1 MAFSSSLGGCE
12 RPSVFSVEIGVWFG
26 EDHEWQRIT
35 LIYVGLF
42 GTSRGVTSAWAH
54 LCFTIYI
61 YIHYIYYYI
70 YYTRVCVAVKS
81 M

>member
-1 MAFSSSLGGCE
+1 MA
-12 RPSVFSVEIGVWFG
+12 
-26 EDHEWQRIT
+26 EDHFV
-35 LIYVGLF
+35 IYVGLF

-54 LCFTIYI
+54 LCFYIYI
-61 YIHYIYYYI
+61 YIYISIYIYNYI